1 MDYVPSTNPIQRWSL
16 VFISV
21 IRVYWGTMSGDTTLI
36 LGAGFSRPAGGPL
49 LRDLLSKDVWA
60 RSDADPTSLEVLS
73 NLVKGRDGP
82 GENGTITLEDAFT
95 NLWREA
101 RTAGRIRMGEERYSA
116 TELLSQMIIH
126 LASVCGEV
134 RVRRS
139 TNLWTIYMAFFH
151 HFFEE
156 SRSLTLITFNY
167 DLLAE
172 QILDD
177 LGLRYDYGS
186 TEMIEFDNSRRRRRL
201 RRSGSELSLLKLH
214 GSANWGVCRGCP
226 EAGKYVDKVTAFERP
241 YVPIRRKSCP
251 WCGGKFLETA
261 IVPPILGKAGEGRHV
276 GPIWRLARRS
286 LERAREVVVVG
297 YSLPSSD
304 VEAISLLREVDAPG
318 KRPRITIVCGPRG
331 APPGYKNVFSGF
343 KDAGEYFEDFALRL
357 LD

>member
-1 MDYVPSTNPIQRWSL
+1 
-16 VFISV
+16 
-21 IRVYWGTMSGDTTLI
+21 
-36 LGAGFSRPAGGPL
+36 
-49 LRDLLSKDVWA
+49 
-60 RSDADPTSLEVLS
+60 VLS
-73 NLVKGRDGP
+73 NLVESRNGP
-82 GENGTITLEDAFT
+82 GEKETLRLEDAFT

-101 RTAGRIRMGEERYSA
+101 RTAGRIRMGEERCSA
-116 TELLSQMIIH
+116 AELLSQMIIH

-139 TNLWTIYMAFFH
+139 TNLWTTYMAFFH

-177 LGLRYDYGS
+177 LGLRYDYGPA
-186 TEMIEFDNSRRRRRL
+186 EMIEFDNSRRRRRL

-226 EAGKYVDKVTAFERP
+226 EAGKYIDKVTAFERP

-251 WCGGKFLETA
+251 WCGGKFLEAA
-261 IVPPILGKAGEGRHV
+261 IVPPILGKAGESRHI
-276 GPIWRLARRS
+276 GPIWGLARRS
-286 LERAREVVVVG
+286 LDRAREVVVVG

-304 VEAISLLREVDAPG
+304 VEAVSLLREVEALPG

-331 APPGYKNVFSGF
+331 APPGYKSVFSGF
-343 KDAGEYFEDFALRL
+343 KDTREYFEDFALGL

>member
-1 MDYVPSTNPIQRWSL
+1 MP
-16 VFISV
+16 
-21 IRVYWGTMSGDTTLI
+21 GDTTLI

-49 LRDLLSKDVWA
+49 LRELLSKDVRA
-60 RSDADPTSLEVLS
+60 RSDADPSSLEVLS
-73 NLVKGRDGP
+73 NLIEGRDGP
-82 GENGTITLEDAFT
+82 VENGTVTLEDVFT

-116 TELLSQMIIH
+116 EALLSQMIIH

-139 TNLWTIYMAFFH
+139 TNLWTIYLAFFH

-172 QILDD
+172 QIMDD

-186 TEMIEFDNSRRRRRL
+186 AGMIEFDNSQRRRGL

-226 EAGKYVDKVTAFERP
+226 ESGKYIDKVTAFERP

-251 WCGGKFLETA
+251 WCGGKFLEAA
-261 IVPPILGKAGEGRHV
+261 IVPPILGKAGEGRHI
-276 GPIWRLARRS
+276 GPIWGLARRS

-304 VEAISLLREVDAPG
+304 VEALSLLREVDAPG

-343 KDAGEYFEDFALRL
+343 KDTGEYFEDFALRL